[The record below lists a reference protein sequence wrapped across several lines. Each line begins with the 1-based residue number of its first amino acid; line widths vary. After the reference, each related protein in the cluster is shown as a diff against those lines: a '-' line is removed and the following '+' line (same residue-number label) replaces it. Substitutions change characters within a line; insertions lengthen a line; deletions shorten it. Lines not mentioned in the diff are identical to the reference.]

1 MFIEDLKIFVEI
13 IGSRIIVKEEMIIES
28 LGMFV
33 KLINVLLNGIYLF
46 L

>member
-1 MFIEDLKIFVEI
+1 MFMEGLKIFVEI